1 MSHMR
6 PARVVACMAVVCGM
20 LIVSVAGASASD
32 ASIKRAIKTYN
43 PKILVAEGHLVTAIG
58 EYKTSGNPAPVIT
71 DLDASIRV
79 LHSLKTTIAAQAAV
93 SNRVKEGKSKL
104 LKGLHAVILAYDQ
117 LKVAFGEKAGSPT
130 AAKENA
136 AKAELA
142 VKKGRKDLAEA
153 VLLLK

>member
-6 PARVVACMAVVCGM
+6 LGRVVACAAVVCGV
-20 LIVSVAGASASD
+20 LTLPVTGASASD
-32 ASIKRAIKTYN
+32 ASIKRAIKIYN

-58 EYKTSGNPAPVIT
+58 EYKASGNPAPVIT
-71 DLDASIRV
+71 DLDASIGV
-79 LHSLKTTIAAQAAV
+79 LHSLKTKIAAQAAA
-93 SNRVKEGKSKL
+93 STRVKEGKTKL
-104 LKGLHAVILAYDQ
+104 LKGLHAVIVAYDQ
-117 LKVAFGEKAGSPT
+117 LKVAFGERAGSPT

-136 AKAELA
+136 EKAEVA